1 MLRICESLVLVGF
14 ACGLGSCERVRR
26 GMMRLILIATALA
39 ALAHAQQPFLTDDA
53 DTAPLRHFH
62 VEFIS
67 EYDSLQRTAYP
78 TIRQSTTRAQVTYGL
93 LKKLEIGFDA
103 PLLAIYNANGSG
115 SPNAFGLGDFD
126 LQLKYRLREE
136 NEHSRLP
143 AVTVGLFIE
152 LPTGKTENQL
162 GSGKADYWLNGI
174 LQKKLSPRVTYRLN
188 SGILFSGNTLTGA
201 IGIRS
206 TRGRVFTGAS
216 SVTYQLSPKLL
227 IGGEVAGA
235 FTQQFD
241 LGKAQLQTLFGGK
254 YAITKVVGLD
264 FAITGGKFEGSPRV
278 GAAFGISFD
287 F

>member
-1 MLRICESLVLVGF
+1 
-14 ACGLGSCERVRR
+14 
-26 GMMRLILIATALA
+26 MRLILITA
-39 ALAHAQQPFLTDDA
+39 ALVAVMPAQQPFLTDDA

-62 VEFIS
+62 VEILS
-67 EYDSLQRTAYP
+67 EYDSLQRTAFP
-78 TIRQSTTRAQVTYGL
+78 TIRQSTTRLQLTYGVL
-93 LKKLEIGFDA
+93 EKLEIGFDA
-103 PLLAIYNANGSG
+103 PLLAIYNQQGSG

-126 LQLKYRLREE
+126 LQMKYRLWD
-136 NEHSRLP
+136 EHDHSAWP
-143 AVTVGLFIE
+143 AVTFGLYIE
-152 LPTGKTENQL
+152 LPTGKTQNQL
-162 GSGKADYWLNGI
+162 GSGIADYWLNGI
-174 LQKKLSPRVTYRLN
+174 VQKKLTPRLTYRLN

-235 FTQQFD
+235 LTQQFD

-254 YAITKVVGLD
+254 YAISKLVGLD
-264 FAITGGKFEGSPRV
+264 FALTGGKFEGSPRV
-278 GAAFGISFD
+278 GAALGISFD